1 MTKEQSGRRLKGKQL
16 TLLAK
21 AYAAVVVTIALAL
34 QISGVYPDL
43 NVDEVIKGA
52 LFVVVIFA
60 PVDVSL
66 WLEKFLPPRG

>member
-1 MTKEQSGRRLKGKQL
+1 MKKQSAKQLKGKQL

-21 AYAAVVVTIALAL
+21 IYAAIVVTIALAL
-34 QISGVYPDL
+34 KIAGVFPQL
-43 NVDEVIKGA
+43 NIDEVIKGA
-52 LFVVVIFA
+52 IFIVVIFA

>member
-1 MTKEQSGRRLKGKQL
+1 MKKQSAKQLKGKQL

-21 AYAAVVVTIALAL
+21 IYAVIVVTIALAL
-34 QISGVYPDL
+34 KIAGVFPQI
-43 NVDEVIKGA
+43 NIDEVIKGA
-52 LFVVVIFA
+52 IFIVVIFA